1 MTSIWTDRWSA
12 LLAFFR
18 TWNQRAFWNIFA
30 IEASYLVVPYVGG
43 YLRAQTYV
51 EYAKDPFVY
60 HGAGISL
67 DYLHMEAM
75 ELFKMGFW
83 SFFDLL
89 NDNQTIDGSIMP
101 DIDTELLE

>member
-1 MTSIWTDRWSA
+1 M
-12 LLAFFR
+12 
-18 TWNQRAFWNIFA
+18 
-30 IEASYLVVPYVGG
+30 
-43 YLRAQTYV
+43 RAQTYV

-101 DIDTELLE
+101 DIDTELLDEYEGETIVVDGDEIVVEEEAQA